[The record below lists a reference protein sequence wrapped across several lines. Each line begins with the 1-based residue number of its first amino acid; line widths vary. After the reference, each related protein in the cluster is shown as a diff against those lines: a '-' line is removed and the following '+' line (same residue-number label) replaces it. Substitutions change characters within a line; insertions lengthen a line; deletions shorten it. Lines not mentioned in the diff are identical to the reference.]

1 MKYLPQRMKV
11 IKDDLFEVPPVFRLI
26 QQNSG
31 ADFREMYQ
39 VFNMGHRLEIFTNE
53 TAAARMIGLAS
64 GFNIDA
70 KVVGRTEAHGNKQ
83 LQLKGTFGEV
93 VYDF

>member
-1 MKYLPQRMKV
+1 V

-53 TAAARMIGLAS
+53 TAAAKMIDLARQ
-64 GFNIDA
+64 FNIEA
-70 KVVGRTEAHGNKQ
+70 KVVGRTEAHSNKQ